1 MKKKLTT
8 LALTAALGLFAG
20 PFAKAADGDIYD
32 IVPCTEYGVD
42 RGAWTIPDD
51 PFGSGVDV
59 YFKIRLVAREFNGAA
74 PVSLWRLDYDGLISP
89 SVVSNLY
96 PMQIGIYVSGRQ
108 TFAKLDTVLAE
119 GNYTTALIFKYT
131 TKPGDFA
138 MPIRLATAAGP
149 AGDAIGNGEYV
160 FNPATSYWKM
170 SRYDSS
176 NNSISDCSWTFTSD
190 NTRIGRAITDIGRS
204 PVTDYSLQDCG
215 IYVKTVDFSNDW
227 EDAAY
232 WRSIHENSTITGGG
246 ISPRLAI
253 TAPSDEKRSFY
264 MWSSDESKIKV
275 KASGSVTVS
284 PVTMQIDSSGTMDT
298 FQVAKVSFEGGSGD
312 PVPFLVEAQPNSSGD
327 TANLILSAYDHF
339 NYSASSTDQLI
350 DYITVPVKCIEALP
364 ASVIVESADKTITAD
379 NDYMTAKT
387 SLAVYLS
394 QAVETNVTITVK
406 TTFEDDATK
415 TDWGNYV
422 RFSTSANT
430 VQTLPVDN
438 EVTITIPAG
447 STEKRIVYVY
457 ALRGDSHTTGDG
469 HQVKFTP
476 YVDPAVMAAAGIQDL
491 TAADRK
497 SVV

>member
-149 AGDAIGNGEYV
+149 ASDAIGNGEYV

-190 NTRIGRAITDIGRS
+190 DTRIGRAITDIGRA
-204 PVTDYSLQDCG
+204 PVTDYSLQECG

-253 TAPSDEKRSFY
+253 TAPSR
-264 MWSSDESKIKV
+264 
-275 KASGSVTVS
+275 TRR
-284 PVTMQIDSSGTMDT
+284 
-298 FQVAKVSFEGGSGD
+298 
-312 PVPFLVEAQPNSSGD
+312 
-327 TANLILSAYDHF
+327 
-339 NYSASSTDQLI
+339 
-350 DYITVPVKCIEALP
+350 LP
-364 ASVIVESADKTITAD
+364 A
-379 NDYMTAKT
+379 
-387 SLAVYLS
+387 
-394 QAVETNVTITVK
+394 
-406 TTFEDDATK
+406 
-415 TDWGNYV
+415 
-422 RFSTSANT
+422 
-430 VQTLPVDN
+430 
-438 EVTITIPAG
+438 
-447 STEKRIVYVY
+447 
-457 ALRGDSHTTGDG
+457 
-469 HQVKFTP
+469 
-476 YVDPAVMAAAGIQDL
+476 AA
-491 TAADRK
+491 
-497 SVV
+497 